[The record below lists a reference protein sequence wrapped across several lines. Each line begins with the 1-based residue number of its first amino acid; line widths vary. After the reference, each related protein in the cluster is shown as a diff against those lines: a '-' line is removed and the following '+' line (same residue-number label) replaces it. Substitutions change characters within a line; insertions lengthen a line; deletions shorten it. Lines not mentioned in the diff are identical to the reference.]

1 MSEYGTTEGLKRLIE
16 SGSGS
21 FLDQIAGHPFSL
33 VLLDEFE
40 KADPKILNLFLQVFD
55 DGRMTDDKGRTFSF
69 ANSIII
75 ATSNAGSEFIREN
88 LANDTD
94 QSTTLNSKSLLDYIQ
109 KENIFSPELLNRFDE
124 VVVFKPL
131 NFEEIGKIT
140 GLMLSDFSAKMLEQD
155 IVITFDQN
163 ATGTIAKNGYN
174 EQFGARPLRR
184 YIQDNIDDTVAKKIL
199 SGELARG
206 DKILIT
212 TDSLGNLSI
221 TKQA

>member
-1 MSEYGTTEGLKRLIE
+1 
-16 SGSGS
+16 
-21 FLDQIAGHPFSL
+21 
-33 VLLDEFE
+33 
-40 KADPKILNLFLQVFD
+40 
-55 DGRMTDDKGRTFSF
+55 
-69 ANSIII
+69 
-75 ATSNAGSEFIREN
+75 
-88 LANDTD
+88 
-94 QSTTLNSKSLLDYIQ
+94 
-109 KENIFSPELLNRFDE
+109 
-124 VVVFKPL
+124 
-131 NFEEIGKIT
+131 
-140 GLMLSDFSAKMLEQD
+140 MLSDFSAKMLEQD